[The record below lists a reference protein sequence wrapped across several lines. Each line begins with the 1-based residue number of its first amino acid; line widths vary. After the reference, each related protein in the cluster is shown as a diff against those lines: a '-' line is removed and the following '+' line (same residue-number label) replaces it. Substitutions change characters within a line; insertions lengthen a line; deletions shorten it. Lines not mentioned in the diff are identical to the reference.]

1 MLHTVLFSD
10 EITLWWEKQWELD
23 APAHYRASL
32 NGTSIKETDY
42 THVSFTELDPDTA
55 YTVRVERTEG
65 DTVLECLGE
74 LHLVTPAG
82 KRRIDVTAAPYFAVG
97 DGKTLNTAALQRA
110 INDCGAGDCVYF
122 PKGVFLSGALDLH
135 SDMELYLEEGAV
147 LQGTARLEDYLPKR
161 ESRFEGITMMCYSS
175 LLNAGRLDS
184 AGGPNCR
191 NIVIRGKGSIL
202 GGGAEHATAILESE
216 RARLAD
222 YLAANQDFV
231 KTCENDNTIPGR
243 ARSRL
248 INLSNCENVIIAGL
262 TLGYAASWNVHFI
275 YSKDVLTYGCHICSQ
290 GVWNGDGWD
299 PDSAENSVIFDT
311 TFDTH
316 DNSIA
321 IKSGK
326 NPDGNIINRPCVG
339 VWIFHCSGRQC
350 MAVGSEMSGG
360 VSDVKIWD
368 CDFTR
373 SGGCGIG
380 LKVTDKR
387 GGYIRNVRVR
397 DCRFVNLRARRV
409 TFNDDGEP
417 GPSLPF
423 MEDILFENVEFTG
436 VAIPVTGEARPTDV
450 LLIDGPNDP
459 EHYFRRFTFDGI
471 RIPCRALAKPHT
483 ITIKNVADLTLKGI
497 VCVPDGE

>member
-1 MLHTVLFSD
+1 MLYTSIHSD
-10 EITLWWEKQWELD
+10 EITVWWEKQWEL
-23 APAHYRASL
+23 ASRARYRVTL
-32 NGTSIKETDY
+32 NGNAIETDY
-42 THVSFTELDPDTA
+42 THASFKELTPETA
-55 YTVRVERTEG
+55 YRLRVDRIEG
-65 DTVLECLGE
+65 DTALECLGE
-74 LHLVTPAG
+74 LHLATTAA

-97 DGKTLNTAALQRA
+97 DGKTMNTKALQRA
-110 INDCGAGDCVYF
+110 INDCGALDCVYF
-122 PKGVFLSGALDLH
+122 PAGTYLSGALDLH
-135 SDMELYLEEGAV
+135 SDMELYLDEGAL
-147 LQGTARLEDYLPKR
+147 LQGSAALEDYLPKR
-161 ESRFEGITMMCYSS
+161 ESRFEGISMMCYSS
-175 LLNAGRLDS
+175 LINAGVLDS

-202 GGGAEHATAILESE
+202 GGGLALADAIMESE
-216 RARLAD
+216 RTRLAD

-231 KTCENDNTIPGR
+231 KTCENENTIPAR
-243 ARSRL
+243 ARNRL
-248 INLSNCENVIIAGL
+248 INLSNCENVTIAGL

-275 YSKDVLTYGCHICSQ
+275 YCRNVLTYGCHICSQ

-299 PDSAENSVIFDT
+299 PDSAENSVLFDT

-339 VWIFHCSGRQC
+339 VWIFHCGGRQC

-368 CDFTR
+368 CDFTA
-373 SGGCGIG
+373 GGAGIG

-417 GPSLPF
+417 APTLPF

-436 VAIPVTGEARPTDV
+436 VSKPVTGEPRQTEV
-450 LLIDGPNDP
+450 MLIEGPNDP
-459 EHYFRRFTFDGI
+459 AHYFRRMTFDGI
-471 RIPCRALAKPHT
+471 RIPCTALAKPHVFH
-483 ITIKNVADLTLKGI
+483 IKNVAELTIKNI
-497 VCVPDGE
+497 ECVPED